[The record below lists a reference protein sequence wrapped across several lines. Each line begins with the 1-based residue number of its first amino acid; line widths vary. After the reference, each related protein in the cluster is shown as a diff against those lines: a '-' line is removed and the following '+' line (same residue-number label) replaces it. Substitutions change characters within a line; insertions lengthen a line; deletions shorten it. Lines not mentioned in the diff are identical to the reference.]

1 MKRRWYRRVVI
12 LSAVTVALSCAGCAG
27 VGHGAAEVGMAGA
40 GGAIGYQASDHKV
53 GGAAAGA
60 AVGYIAAKVAERGVQ
75 RSENDAEKR
84 GYDRGM
90 NQAVK
95 QQYWIIQEQQRSV
108 KTEARP
114 TMMPVTVPETNQGG
128 VIRNASIAFV
138 PVGP

>member
-1 MKRRWYRRVVI
+1 MKRRRYRGIVI
-12 LSAVTVALSCAGCAG
+12 SCGAVLALSCAGCAG
-27 VGHGAAEVGMAGA
+27 LGRGAGEVGLAGA
-40 GGAIGYQASDHKV
+40 GGAIGYEATDHKV

-60 AVGYIAAKVAERGVQ
+60 AVGYLAAKVAERGVQ

-95 QQYWIIQEQQRSV
+95 QQYWIIQEQQRSA